1 MQDSVFLDNRTFQ
14 RVWQRVAG
22 SIDAPV
28 TTPPEA
34 DTLTDLL
41 AECIRAK
48 AAGAT
53 FYTAL
58 SQRIRTGRQ
67 QLLGIAAQERAHQ
80 KELQVEYFLRTGER
94 CVPPAACPRLG
105 TAAQDLRCVYTQE
118 LKLAERP
125 AAAVRFRHSP
135 PAAQHKGVVIL
146 AAAQRGGGE
155 PRAAPAAPNAGR
167 HGAAGPLP
175 RPSRAKPA
183 RLPAG
188 LRQIRTKNAFLSKW
202 YLTL

>member
-22 SIDAPV
+22 SMDAPV

-48 AAGAT
+48 AAGAA

-94 CVPPAACPRLG
+94 CV
-105 TAAQDLRCVYTQE
+105 YTQE
-118 LKLAERP
+118 LKLAERLD
-125 AAAVRFRHSP
+125 AAANTASSP
-135 PAAQHKGVVIL
+135 LHQTL
-146 AAAQRGGGE
+146 AAMAQQDRCHAQAVRNLLACLLG
-155 PRAAPAAPNAGR
+155 
-167 HGAAGPLP
+167 
-175 RPSRAKPA
+175 
-183 RLPAG
+183 
-188 LRQIRTKNAFLSKW
+188 
-202 YLTL
+202 

>member
-22 SIDAPV
+22 STGAPAAA
-28 TTPPEA
+28 PPEA

-48 AAGAT
+48 AAGAA

-58 SQRIRTGRQ
+58 SQRIRAGRQ

-105 TAAQDLRCVYTQE
+105 TAAQELRLY
-118 LKLAERP
+118 
-125 AAAVRFRHSP
+125 
-135 PAAQHKGVVIL
+135 
-146 AAAQRGGGE
+146 
-155 PRAAPAAPNAGR
+155 AG
-167 HGAAGPLP
+167 A
-175 RPSRAKPA
+175 
-183 RLPAG
+183 
-188 LRQIRTKNAFLSKW
+188 
-202 YLTL
+202 

>member
-22 SIDAPV
+22 SMDAPV

-48 AAGAT
+48 AAGAA

-118 LKLAERP
+118 LKLAER
-125 AAAVRFRHSP
+125 
-135 PAAQHKGVVIL
+135 L
-146 AAAQRGGGE
+146 
-155 PRAAPAAPNAGR
+155 AAPNADR

-183 RLPAG
+183 RLSAG

>member
-22 SIDAPV
+22 SMDAPV

-48 AAGAT
+48 AAGAA

-118 LKLAERP
+118 LKLAER
-125 AAAVRFRHSP
+125 
-135 PAAQHKGVVIL
+135 L
-146 AAAQRGGGE
+146 GGE
-155 PRAAPAAPNAGR
+155 HRAVPAAPNAGR

-183 RLPAG
+183 RLSAE

>member
-22 SIDAPV
+22 STGAPAAA
-28 TTPPEA
+28 PPEA

-48 AAGAT
+48 AAGAA

-58 SQRIRTGRQ
+58 SQRIRTRRQ

-118 LKLAERP
+118 LKLAERLAP
-125 AAAVRFRHSP
+125 SPLHQTLAAMAQQDRCHAQAVRNL
-135 PAAQHKGVVIL
+135 L
-146 AAAQRGGGE
+146 ACLLG
-155 PRAAPAAPNAGR
+155 
-167 HGAAGPLP
+167 
-175 RPSRAKPA
+175 
-183 RLPAG
+183 
-188 LRQIRTKNAFLSKW
+188 
-202 YLTL
+202 

>member
-22 SIDAPV
+22 SMDAPV

-48 AAGAT
+48 AAGAA

-80 KELQVEYFLRTGER
+80 KELQVEYFLRTG
-94 CVPPAACPRLG
+94 G
-105 TAAQDLRCVYTQE
+105 TQR
-118 LKLAERP
+118 
-125 AAAVRFRHSP
+125 SP
-135 PAAQHKGVVIL
+135 PARVWARPRRIC
-146 AAAQRGGGE
+146 AASIRRSLSWRSGSARRRT
-155 PRAAPAAPNAGR
+155 PRRPRCTKRWPPWRSRTAATP
-167 HGAAGPLP
+167 
-175 RPSRAKPA
+175 KPCETCS
-183 RLPAG
+183 PVC
-188 LRQIRTKNAFLSKW
+188 
-202 YLTL
+202 

>member
-22 SIDAPV
+22 SMDAPV

-48 AAGAT
+48 AAGAA

-94 CVPPAACPRLG
+94 CVRRLSASG
-105 TAAQDLRCVYTQE
+105 HGRAGSALRLY
-118 LKLAERP
+118 
-125 AAAVRFRHSP
+125 
-135 PAAQHKGVVIL
+135 
-146 AAAQRGGGE
+146 
-155 PRAAPAAPNAGR
+155 AG
-167 HGAAGPLP
+167 A
-175 RPSRAKPA
+175 
-183 RLPAG
+183 
-188 LRQIRTKNAFLSKW
+188 
-202 YLTL
+202 

>member
-1 MQDSVFLDNRTFQ
+1 MMQDSVFLDNRTFQ

-22 SIDAPV
+22 GTAAPAAA
-28 TTPPEA
+28 PPEA

-48 AAGAT
+48 AAGAA

-58 SQRIRTGRQ
+58 AKCIRTGRQ

-105 TAAQDLRCVYTQE
+105 TTAQDLRSVYTQE
-118 LKLAERP
+118 RALAQRLD
-125 AAAVRFRHSP
+125 AAADTAPSP
-135 PAAQHKGVVIL
+135 LRETL
-146 AAAQRGGGE
+146 AAMAQQDRCHAQTVRNLLVCLLG
-155 PRAAPAAPNAGR
+155 
-167 HGAAGPLP
+167 
-175 RPSRAKPA
+175 
-183 RLPAG
+183 
-188 LRQIRTKNAFLSKW
+188 
-202 YLTL
+202 

>member
-22 SIDAPV
+22 SMDAPV

-48 AAGAT
+48 AAGAA

-80 KELQVEYFLRTGER
+80 KELQVEYFLRTGKR
-94 CVPPAACPRLG
+94 YVPPAACPRLG

-118 LKLAERP
+118 LKLAERLTAP
-125 AAAVRFRHSP
+125 SPLHQTLAAMAQQDRCHAQAVRNL
-135 PAAQHKGVVIL
+135 L
-146 AAAQRGGGE
+146 ACLLG
-155 PRAAPAAPNAGR
+155 
-167 HGAAGPLP
+167 
-175 RPSRAKPA
+175 
-183 RLPAG
+183 
-188 LRQIRTKNAFLSKW
+188 
-202 YLTL
+202 

>member
-22 SIDAPV
+22 STGAPAAA
-28 TTPPEA
+28 PPEA

-48 AAGAT
+48 AAGAA

-118 LKLAERP
+118 LKLAERLD
-125 AAAVRFRHSP
+125 AAADIAPSPLHQTLSAMAQQDRCHAQAVRNL
-135 PAAQHKGVVIL
+135 L
-146 AAAQRGGGE
+146 ACLLG
-155 PRAAPAAPNAGR
+155 
-167 HGAAGPLP
+167 
-175 RPSRAKPA
+175 
-183 RLPAG
+183 
-188 LRQIRTKNAFLSKW
+188 
-202 YLTL
+202 